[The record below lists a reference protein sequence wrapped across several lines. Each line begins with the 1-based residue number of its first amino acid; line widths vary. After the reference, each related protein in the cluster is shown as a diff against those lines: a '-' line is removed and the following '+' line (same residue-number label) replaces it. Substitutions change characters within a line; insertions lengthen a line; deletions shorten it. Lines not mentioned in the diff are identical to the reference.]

1 MGWLILASIL
11 VGFLSIFVS
20 LGIAAIWGKEN
31 VLLVIIF
38 LPVSIV
44 ILWVLKLAFGMAL
57 WLAILLSIVLSPII
71 AWIMIYILAGILG
84 GL

>member
-31 VLLVIIF
+31 VLLVIIY

-57 WLAILLSIVLSPII
+57 GVVILLSPVLSLII
-71 AWIMIYILAGILG
+71 AYILVWLLYAILK
-84 GL
+84 